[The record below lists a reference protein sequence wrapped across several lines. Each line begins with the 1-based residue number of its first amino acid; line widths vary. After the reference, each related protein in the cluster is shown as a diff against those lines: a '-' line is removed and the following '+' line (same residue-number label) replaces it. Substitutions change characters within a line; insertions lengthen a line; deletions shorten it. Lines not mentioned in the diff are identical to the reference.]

1 MVKCF
6 RREGFE
12 EEEGDLVEEEERREE
27 GFDGV
32 EGVEGR

>member
-6 RREGFE
+6 RREGF